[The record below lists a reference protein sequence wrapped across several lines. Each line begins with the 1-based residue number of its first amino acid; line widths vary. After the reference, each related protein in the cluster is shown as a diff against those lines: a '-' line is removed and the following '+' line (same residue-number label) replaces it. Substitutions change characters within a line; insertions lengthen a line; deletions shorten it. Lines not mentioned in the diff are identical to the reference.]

1 MPESLGDSA
10 LTALAR
16 RRQLRVPA
24 AEHRVDRRG
33 IWQFLE
39 VRERWGGADPRRY
52 EEITAWFRGLND
64 VAGTPRGAQVWLD
77 LCRWCGHDARP
88 YDAIPPRDA
97 MKLTVEHWFCQCM
110 AGDWDVLR
118 NGLMGLFAVESAFN
132 NSAEFKTNDSQRIK
146 MSGR

>member
-39 VRERWGGADPRRY
+39 VRER
-52 EEITAWFRGLND
+52 
-64 VAGTPRGAQVWLD
+64 
-77 LCRWCGHDARP
+77 
-88 YDAIPPRDA
+88 
-97 MKLTVEHWFCQCM
+97 
-110 AGDWDVLR
+110 
-118 NGLMGLFAVESAFN
+118 
-132 NSAEFKTNDSQRIK
+132 
-146 MSGR
+146 